1 MNTKLIGRWG
11 EEQAAA
17 YLKKKGYKILAAGYT
32 CRFGE
37 IDLITQKSGVTVFVE
52 VKLRKND
59 GFAAAADNVTPA
71 KMRRIKT
78 EAQMWLAQ
86 TDDDIPARFDVVE
99 VYAENPGKKVD
110 RINHIEDA
118 FE

>member
-17 YLKKKGYKILAAGYT
+17 FLKKKGYKLLAAGYT

-37 IDLITQKSGVTVFVE
+37 IDLIMQKNGTVIFVE
-52 VKLRKND
+52 VKLRRND
-59 GFAAAADNVTPA
+59 SFATAAENVTSG

-78 EAQMWLAQ
+78 AAQMWLAEK
-86 TDDDIPARFDVVE
+86 DADCPARFDVVE
-99 VYAENPGKKVD
+99 IYAENPGVKAD